1 MIHSMM
7 MSPSQTKMML
17 NSFACSHRIFDLCL
31 PRISSHNDQNN
42 NNTHILR
49 LLILFTCYY
58 PPMNPIALR
67 SLTRLAGQNATHLC
81 QTRQALKLFSS
92 QAPKAAAGHSK
103 KAEESFSWLAAA
115 TALGL
120 GALGLSPLVSQCH
133 CIHCPEPDDDEPED
147 NTAKPQE
154 IQKEAEDRRLL
165 GASPTKKT
173 PDNLL
178 PPYVPRHF
186 KDDLDN
192 ALDHKASIGES
203 ARFGKFTHKKD
214 FTRLSI
220 QCAVE
225 CI

>member
-1 MIHSMM
+1 
-7 MSPSQTKMML
+7 ML

-103 KAEESFSWLAAA
+103 KTEESFSWLAAA

-165 GASPTKKT
+165 GASPTKKHLIIFCPLT
-173 PDNLL
+173 FQGISRMTLTTLWTTRRQLAKAPDLVSL
-178 PPYVPRHF
+178 HTRKISQDYPYNVP
-186 KDDLDN
+186 
-192 ALDHKASIGES
+192 
-203 ARFGKFTHKKD
+203 
-214 FTRLSI
+214 
-220 QCAVE
+220 
-225 CI
+225 